1 VDDGGVAMA
10 GKKKGKKGVARALVK
25 PLGRDVPDR
34 TRLFLFVRAG
44 GRCEFDGCNAYLIQH
59 HLTNA
64 DGIFAQMAH
73 IWAFSDGGPRAKP
86 TAVEKHASS
95 NLMLLCSPCHK
106 LVDDDPARF
115 TADVLRAHKKAHE
128 DRMFTLTDA
137 KPDRSTV
144 GFVLRARIGGQAVSI
159 SRAEM
164 EAAVTPRYLGRDF
177 VECDLTTLP
186 DQAQG
191 HFWEAAK
198 AAIAEKAK
206 SIHERKFEGKPAS
219 HFSVFALAPIPLLI
233 FLGNELSNKV
243 PTTLYQRHR
252 DTENWRWKET
262 GSAVDYETRKL
273 RVGTDATRVALLL
286 SLSGR
291 IKESELPSSIDNTYT
306 VIEVSLKGQGPKPQF
321 LETEAALHAFRDEFL
336 RVMRELVAE
345 HPDAKSVALF
355 PAIPAPIAVAVGR
368 DLMPKRDPSLLVFD
382 FDKRVG
388 GFTSTLEVNQ

>member
-1 VDDGGVAMA
+1 LAV
-10 GKKKGKKGVARALVK
+10 KKNKKGASKALVK

-34 TRLFLFVRAG
+34 TRLLLFVRAG

-59 HLTNA
+59 HLTRA
-64 DGIFAQMAH
+64 DGNFAQMAH

-86 TAVEKHASS
+86 SAAEKHAAS
-95 NLMLLCSPCHK
+95 NLMLLCGPCHK
-106 LVDDDPARF
+106 LVDDDPKRY
-115 TADVLRAHKKAHE
+115 TDDVLRQHKKAHE
-128 DRMFTLTDA
+128 GRIFTVTDA

-144 GFVLRARIGGQAVSI
+144 GFALRARVGGQSVSI

-164 EAAVTPRYLGRDF
+164 EAAVAPRYLGRDF

-186 DQAQG
+186 DQTQN
-191 HFWEAAK
+191 HFWEASK
-198 AAIAEKAK
+198 AAIAEKAR
-206 SIHERKFEGKPAS
+206 SLHERRFEESHAV

-233 FLGNELSNKV
+233 FLGSRLSNKV

-252 DTENWRWKET
+252 NTEDWRWKDT
-262 GSAVDYETRKL
+262 GKSVEYVTRML

-286 SLSGR
+286 SLSGQ
-291 IKESELPSSIDNTYT
+291 IKESELPFRIDATYT
-306 VIEVSLKGQGPKPQF
+306 ICEIGLKDQDPRPQF
-321 LETEAALHAFRDEFL
+321 LETEAGLHAFRDEFL
-336 RVMRELVAE
+336 RTMRDLVAK

-388 GFTSTLEVNQ
+388 GFTPTLEVNQ